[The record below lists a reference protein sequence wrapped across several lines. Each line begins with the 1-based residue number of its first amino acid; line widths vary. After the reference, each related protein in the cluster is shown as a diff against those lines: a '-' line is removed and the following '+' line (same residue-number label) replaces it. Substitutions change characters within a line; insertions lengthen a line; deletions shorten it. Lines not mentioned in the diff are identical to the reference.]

1 MKEIRVEPEVAVNI
15 ETIVG
20 EGAIWDSESRVL
32 YWVDILGSQL
42 FVFDPRTGHNRAID
56 VGQAIGTV
64 APRVSGGVMV
74 ALHNGFA
81 ALDLTSE
88 KLTPIA
94 DPERAIPANRFN
106 DGKCDPAGRFW
117 AGTMEFNGEPDRGA
131 LYCLDVDHSVMQK
144 VAPVTIS
151 NGIVWSL
158 DSQTMYFIDT
168 ARDNVRAWDYD
179 LESGGIRNQRV
190 VIENSGNGHFDGMT
204 IDEEGMV
211 WIALFGGWCVQ
222 RYDPQSGALL
232 QTVRLPVE
240 QITSCAFGGDNL
252 DDLYITSC
260 RYRMDEQALREQ
272 PLAGS
277 LLRVKLGARG
287 IPAFAYAG

>member
-1 MKEIRVEPEVAVNI
+1 MKETRVEPEVAVSI
-15 ETIVG
+15 EAIVG
-20 EGAIWDSESRVL
+20 EGAIWDGDKGVL
-32 YWVDILGSQL
+32 YWLDILGNQL
-42 FVFDPRTGHNRAID
+42 YVFDPRTGHNRAID
-56 VGQAIGTV
+56 VGQAVGTV
-64 APRVSGGVMV
+64 VPRASGGLMV

-81 ALDLTSE
+81 ALDLATE

-131 LYCLDVDHSVMQK
+131 LYCLDIDHSVTRK
-144 VAPVTIS
+144 VEPVTIS

-158 DSQTMYFIDT
+158 DDRTMYYIDT
-168 ARDNVRAWDYD
+168 ARDNVRAWEYD
-179 LESGGIRNQRV
+179 LETGGIHNERV
-190 VIENSGNGHFDGMT
+190 VIENGGPGHFDGMT

-211 WIALFGGWCVQ
+211 WIAVFGGWGVR

-232 QTVRLPVE
+232 ETVRLPVE
-240 QITSCAFGGDNL
+240 QITSCAFGGDDL

-260 RYRMDEQALREQ
+260 RYLMDEQALREQ

-277 LLRVKLGARG
+277 LLRVKVKARG
-287 IPAFAYAG
+287 LPAFAYAG